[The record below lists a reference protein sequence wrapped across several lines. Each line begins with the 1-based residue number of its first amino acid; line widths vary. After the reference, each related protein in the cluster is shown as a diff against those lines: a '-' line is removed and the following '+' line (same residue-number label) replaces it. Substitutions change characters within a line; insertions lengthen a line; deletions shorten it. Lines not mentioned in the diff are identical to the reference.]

1 MDINNLKNSID
12 VPTNELN
19 NIIKDSI
26 KRGEKYKYRR
36 KNVRLKKIGGW
47 IAAVF
52 VLVSV
57 IGIMNPKAVSAIPLI
72 GSIFSHFSDVD
83 KIDKFEDFSQSVN
96 KTVESNGVKVTVND
110 IALDNNI
117 LAITTTIVGEDIDG
131 AKGIMGNIYLDG
143 HLMKSRNNKYV
154 KIDDKT
160 TEYIL
165 YGNVSDIKLGDE
177 VNIEIDF
184 KYIDDIKGDW
194 NLKFSTN
201 KEKANSLSKTI
212 EVNEKIKLP
221 TSELKIEN
229 VVISPFGS
237 SINYS
242 GTYYEKSKSRNPE
255 IKGFR
260 VTDNNG
266 KVLGV
271 KFAGS
276 TSSDIEYSGKFEI
289 LNNLWSVDGISIVP
303 ILDYEDNEIYK
314 KIGEYRASIYQCNVN
329 DIDKKQSIIENR
341 RKATAEEKKAGYAY
355 DEVVKVFSMDNKPYL
370 YLNDLLGEN
379 IQLNR
384 ATNVKVD
391 SIKTLEDRTLITMKI
406 EGNYSYCLLNGVF
419 SSFLLLDEDGNYYEI
434 DLNNGKEAII
444 DAENNLVLIELPVVD
459 NNKKYK
465 IAMPKVQNPIVE
477 DSYKINVSIK

>member
-36 KNVRLKKIGGW
+36 KNVRLKKIWGG

-52 VLVSV
+52 VLLSV

-96 KTVESNGVKVTVND
+96 KTVESNGVKVTIND
-110 IALDNNI
+110 IALDNNM
-117 LAITTTIVGEDIDG
+117 LAITTTIVGKDIDG
-131 AKGIMGNIYLDG
+131 TKGIMGNIYLDG

-184 KYIDDIKGDW
+184 KYVDDIKGDW

-201 KEKANSLSKTI
+201 KEKTNSISKTI

-289 LNNLWSVDGISIVP
+289 LNNLWSVDGISIVL
-303 ILDYEDNEIYK
+303 ILDYEENEIDK
-314 KIGEYRASIYQCNVN
+314 SIGEY
-329 DIDKKQSIIENR
+329 KFIEPQTKPTPFEFMNMIREQISTKMNR
-341 RKATAEEKKAGYAY
+341 CFVAKSKALKGG
-355 DEVVKVFSMDNKPYL
+355 DVI
-370 YLNDLLGEN
+370 G
-379 IQLNR
+379 
-384 ATNVKVD
+384 
-391 SIKTLEDRTLITMKI
+391 
-406 EGNYSYCLLNGVF
+406 
-419 SSFLLLDEDGNYYEI
+419 
-434 DLNNGKEAII
+434 
-444 DAENNLVLIELPVVD
+444 
-459 NNKKYK
+459 
-465 IAMPKVQNPIVE
+465 
-477 DSYKINVSIK
+477 

>member
-1 MDINNLKNSID
+1 M
-12 VPTNELN
+12 
-19 NIIKDSI
+19 
-26 KRGEKYKYRR
+26 
-36 KNVRLKKIGGW
+36 
-47 IAAVF
+47 
-52 VLVSV
+52 
-57 IGIMNPKAVSAIPLI
+57 
-72 GSIFSHFSDVD
+72 GS
-83 KIDKFEDFSQSVN
+83 
-96 KTVESNGVKVTVND
+96 
-110 IALDNNI
+110 
-117 LAITTTIVGEDIDG
+117 
-131 AKGIMGNIYLDG
+131 IYLDG
-143 HLMKSRNNKYV
+143 HVMKSRSNKYV

-184 KYIDDIKGDW
+184 KYIDNIKGDW

-201 KEKANSLSKTI
+201 KEKTNSLSKTI
-212 EVNEKIKLP
+212 EVYEKVKLP

-242 GTYYEKSKSRNPE
+242 GIYYEKNKSRNPE

-266 KVLGV
+266 KILGV

-289 LNNLWSVDGISIVP
+289 LNNLWNVDGISIVP
-303 ILDYEDNEIYK
+303 ILDYEDNEIDK
-314 KIGEYRASIYQCNVN
+314 SIGKDRAKIYQCNVN

-341 RKATAEEKKAGYAY
+341 RKATVEEKKAGYAY

-370 YLNDLLGEN
+370 YLNDLVGEN

-384 ATNVKVD
+384 DTNVKVD
-391 SIKTLEDRTLITMKI
+391 FIKILEDRTLIAMKVD
-406 EGNYSYCLLNGVF
+406 GDYSNCLFNGVF
-419 SSFLLLDEDGNYYEI
+419 SGFLLLDEEGNYYEM
-434 DLNNGKEAII
+434 DLNHGKEPII
-444 DAENNLVLIELPVVD
+444 DAENNHVLVELPVVD
-459 NNKKYK
+459 NDKKYK
-465 IAMPKVQNPIVE
+465 IAMPKVQNPILE
-477 DSYKINVSIK
+477 DSYKINVFIK